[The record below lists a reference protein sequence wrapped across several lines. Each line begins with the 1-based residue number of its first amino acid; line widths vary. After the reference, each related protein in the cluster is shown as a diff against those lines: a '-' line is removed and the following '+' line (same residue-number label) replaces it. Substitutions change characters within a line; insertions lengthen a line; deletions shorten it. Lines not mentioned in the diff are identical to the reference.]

1 MDLTWIIVVG
11 AFITA
16 SFIKGTTGMG
26 FPLIATPMV
35 ALVVDLK
42 TTYAL
47 LLLPNILMD
56 VLQIGRHEL
65 PWTLWRR
72 LATFLGTTSVGVF
85 LGLRI
90 FLSVSE
96 RFIFLAMAAMIV
108 LYLISVRLRFAPRFS
123 PRQEV
128 WLGPCVGLLGG
139 VLTGITNVIGPLVVI
154 YVLGLGLSKG
164 EIVKGLA
171 SIFLA
176 AKASQLLIMSQ
187 WGLYTP
193 RLFLVSAAMT
203 AVALAAFWVGLHTQ
217 DRVPQVTFLR
227 IVYGLLLVMACIFTV
242 RGL

>member
-1 MDLTWIIVVG
+1 MIRDELGVNQTMG
-11 AFITA
+11 ASNI
-16 SFIKGTTGMG
+16 SFG
-26 FPLIATPMV
+26 
-35 ALVVDLK
+35 
-42 TTYAL
+42 
-47 LLLPNILMD
+47 LPE
-56 VLQIGRHEL
+56 RH
-65 PWTLWRR
+65 PIN
-72 LATFLGTTSVGVF
+72 S
-85 LGLRI
+85 
-90 FLSVSE
+90 
-96 RFIFLAMAAMIV
+96 IFLAMAAMIV

-193 RLFLVSAAMT
+193 RFFLVSAAMT

-217 DRVPQVTFLR
+217 DRVPQVTDQR
-227 IVYGLLLVMACIFTV
+227 IEYGLLLVMACIFTV